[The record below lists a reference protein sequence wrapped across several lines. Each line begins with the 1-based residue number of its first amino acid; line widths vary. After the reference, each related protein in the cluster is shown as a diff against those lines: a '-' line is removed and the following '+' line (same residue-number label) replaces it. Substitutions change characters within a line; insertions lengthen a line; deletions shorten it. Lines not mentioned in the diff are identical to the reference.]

1 MAVQGLG
8 APACA
13 RIMTTW
19 WSDTERGTVW
29 GVWTAS
35 NNVGG
40 FLAPVL
46 VGNVARRYGWR
57 CATLHIFLLHS
68 QVYAKNMHVSKAM

>member
-1 MAVQGLG
+1 MQGLG

-40 FLAPVL
+40 FLAPML

-57 CATLHIFLLHS
+57 
-68 QVYAKNMHVSKAM
+68 